1 MADEM
6 QTYTPTAE
14 ERARQR
20 KRSIAIAW
28 SLVALVILFFIT
40 TLVRLSSNISMQAGG

>member
-1 MADEM
+1 M
-6 QTYTPTAE
+6 QTYTPTDE

-28 SLVALVILFFIT
+28 SLVALVIVFFVT
-40 TLVRLSSNISMQAGG
+40 TLVRLSSNIPVQAGG

>member
-6 QTYTPTAE
+6 QTYTPTSE

-20 KRSIAIAW
+20 KRSVVIAW
-28 SLVALVILFFIT
+28 SLVALVLLFFIT
-40 TLVRLSSNISMQAGG
+40 TMVRLSSNISMQAGG

>member
-1 MADEM
+1 MAEEM

-14 ERARQR
+14 DRARQR

-28 SLVALVILFFIT
+28 SLVALVILFFVT
-40 TLVRLSSNISMQAGG
+40 TMVRLGSNISMQAGG